1 MNLFS
6 YVDEYGNSTFD
17 EVPFNEVDNAVF
29 SSLSY
34 VSLYGIV
41 SGNRYNKIT
50 IREAGDKYFLM
61 YPSKN
66 KYIWA
71 VKQAV
76 KLFKIVKDTKR
87 YGNLYLYN
95 YVYEATDN
103 QQFCAL
109 TIEINPKLLYVSFEG
124 TDHLV
129 SGWKEDFMMT
139 YKFPVP
145 SQKKAIDYINRKFI
159 FSNKQIILGGHSKGG
174 NLAMVAGMYANM
186 FVRKKIIKIY
196 NNDGPGLLKEYY
208 ESVKFLGI
216 KDKLIHIVP
225 NYGIVGLLLYHIDD
239 YIVVRSNKKS
249 AISHDIHT
257 WVVKGDSF
265 MRAELD
271 GYSKVLDDEINNWLN
286 KYSREERRRFV
297 LDMFDI
303 FDRAKIDS
311 LMEIVDNKRLIF
323 DIINEYKELN
333 DVDTKMF
340 KDFIGMLFK
349 CFKDVKV
356 DEFKK
361 MIDKKLGKGVG
372 V

>member
-6 YVDEYGNSTFD
+6 YVDEYGNNTFE
-17 EVPFNEVDNAVF
+17 EVPFNEVDNAIF

-34 VSLYGIV
+34 VSLNGIV
-41 SGNRYNKIT
+41 SSSRYNKIT
-50 IREAGDKYFLM
+50 IREAADKYFLV
-61 YPSKN
+61 YPTKK
-66 KYIWA
+66 KYIWS

-76 KLFKIVKDTKR
+76 KLFKVIKDTKR

-95 YVYEATDN
+95 YVYEATDS
-103 QQFCAL
+103 QQFSAL

-139 YKFPVP
+139 YSFPVP
-145 SQKKAIDYINRKFI
+145 SQKKAIDYINRKFVLC
-159 FSNKQIILGGHSKGG
+159 NKKIILGGHSKGG

-186 FVRKKIIKIY
+186 FVRNKIIRIY
-196 NNDGPGLLKEYY
+196 NNDGPGLLKEYF
-208 ESVKFLGI
+208 ESSNFLNI
-216 KDKLIHIVP
+216 KDSLVHIVP
-225 NYGIVGLLLYHIDD
+225 NYGVVGLLLYHTDD
-239 YIVVRSNKKS
+239 YIVVRSSRRS
-249 AISHDIHT
+249 AMAHDIHT

-265 MRAELD
+265 MRSELD
-271 GYSKVLDDEINNWLN
+271 GYSKVLDDEINNWLK
-286 KYSREERRRFV
+286 KYTREERKRFV
-297 LDMFDI
+297 FAMFDI
-303 FDRAKIDS
+303 FDKAGIES
-311 LMEIVDNKRLIF
+311 LMEIVDNKKLIF

-333 DVDTKMF
+333 DVDSKMF

-361 MIDKKLGKGVG
+361 MIDKKLGKSVG